1 MLYFVITGKFK
12 AIVRVEL
19 ERLQR
24 PRLKDPFAV
33 IGTS

>member
-1 MLYFVITGKFK
+1 MLYLVISTKSK
-12 AIVRVEL
+12 AIVRVGL

-24 PRLKDPFAV
+24 PGLKDPFAV